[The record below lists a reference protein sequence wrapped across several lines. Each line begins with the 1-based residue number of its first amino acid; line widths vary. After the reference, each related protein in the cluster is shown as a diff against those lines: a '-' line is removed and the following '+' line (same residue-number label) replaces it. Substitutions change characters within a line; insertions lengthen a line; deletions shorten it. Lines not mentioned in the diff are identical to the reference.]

1 MAITQVTL
9 SIDSSTITAQK
20 ADVAIM
26 RTRELIRP
34 VFDWSTIS
42 VVGV

>member
-20 ADVAIM
+20 TDVAVM
-26 RTRELIRP
+26 RSRELIRP

-42 VVGV
+42 FVGI